1 MNSKLL
7 NGIFGSVAIAMWLAV
22 FLPGLTINSKPY
34 RDAIMDGS
42 LAFAD
47 TSMAFL
53 TYTITNV
60 ALLCCFAGIIGSCTK
75 RLLRPEEEE
84 EPGYGGEPV
93 NQDMNPIFSGVL
105 RGFLIYL
112 LFLAGVYAATPD
124 PFAAPTPEQYVR
136 MAGTI
141 SGLSFVIN
149 YDPAL
154 FESVIAAAG
163 PKRGK
168 KQTTS

>member
-1 MNSKLL
+1 MTSKLL
-7 NGIFGSVAIAMWLAV
+7 NGIFGSIAIAMWLAV

-75 RLLRPEEEE
+75 RLLRPDEDEEGTSG
-84 EPGYGGEPV
+84 PDKR
-93 NQDMNPIFSGVL
+93 DMNPIFSGVL

-124 PFAAPTPEQYVR
+124 PFASPTPEQYVR

-163 PKRGK
+163 PRSREKSSR
-168 KQTTS
+168 T